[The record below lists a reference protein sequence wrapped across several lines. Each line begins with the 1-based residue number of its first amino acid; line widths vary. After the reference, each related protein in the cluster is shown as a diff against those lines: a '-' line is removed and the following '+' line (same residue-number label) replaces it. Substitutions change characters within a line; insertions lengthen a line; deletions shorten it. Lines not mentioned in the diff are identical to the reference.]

1 MAKLKYFFNEI
12 KKNNLLIIK
21 LQKFS
26 MMWQL
31 HQVNLENI
39 SELEIKLFSDENWAK
54 YEDVIIKLYDD
65 KYDHY
70 YNGLKIWKQV
80 IMINEKDKID
90 DKIWKNLSLKEKF
103 NWVDNKKENAL
114 RSYLNNN
121 DWELYK
127 YKRSNI
133 EKLDKNF
140 QNFNFWNIKIKG
152 KDGW

>member
-1 MAKLKYFFNEI
+1 VTKLKYFFNEI
-12 KKNNLLIIK
+12 KKYNLLIIK

-31 HQVNLENI
+31 HQGNLENI
-39 SELEIKLFSDENWAK
+39 SELEIKLFSDENWTK
-54 YEDVIIKLYDD
+54 YEDAIIKLYDD

-90 DKIWKNLSLKEKF
+90 DKIWRILSLKENF

-114 RSYLNNN
+114 RSYLNKN

-152 KDGW
+152 KNGW